1 MAPLLRLFRIGNCI
15 MGVVSM
21 FLAIIIAGGLDTLSE
36 WMQIIPGAVAV
47 FAFIIGGNSLNDYL
61 DRDIDK
67 VAHPERP
74 IPSGQMTPERVR
86 SIAIGAF
93 IISLIAALFLDPA
106 GLLIVIVAIALM
118 LSYELYSK
126 KLGLVGNITIGLLT
140 GMLFLLGG
148 AIVGDMTRVWLV
160 ALVSALGT
168 MGREIIKD
176 VQDMEGDF
184 DRNTL
189 PKRIGAR
196 GASIVAAFTLLV
208 AVALTP
214 LPYLLGYFPAP
225 YLAPMLVTDAI
236 FIYAATVQF
245 QNPRNG
251 QRFAKYGMMMALLS
265 FFVGGIL

>member
-1 MAPLLRLFRIGNCI
+1 

-21 FLAIIIAGGLDTLSE
+21 FLAIIIAGGLDSLSE
-36 WMQIIPGAVAV
+36 WMQLVPGAVAV
-47 FAFIIGGNSLNDYL
+47 FAFIVGGNSLNDYL

-74 IPSGQMTPERVR
+74 IPSGQMTPEQVR
-86 SIAIGAF
+86 SISIAAF
-93 IISLIAALFLDPA
+93 VVSIVAALFLDIY
-106 GLLIVIVAIALM
+106 GLLIVIVAVALM
-118 LSYELYSK
+118 ISYELWSK
-126 KLGLVGNITIGLLT
+126 KLGLVGNITIGVLT

-148 AIVGDMTRVWLV
+148 AIVGDMTRVWV
-160 ALVSALGT
+160 IALVSGLGT

-176 VQDMEGDF
+176 VQDMAGDF

-196 GASIVAAFTLLV
+196 NASIVAAITLLV
-208 AVALTP
+208 AMVLTP
-214 LPYLLGYFPAP
+214 LPYLLGYFTAP
-225 YLAPMLVTDAI
+225 YLAPILVTDAM
-236 FIYAATVQF
+236 FIYAAAVQF

-251 QRFAKYGMMMALLS
+251 QRFAKYGMMMALVS